1 MIRITIYIVIV
12 TANTFAQT
20 TLTGNVASRKGEPIA
35 GAEITIMS
43 AAGEVAGTGK
53 TLGNGDY
60 EITDV
65 IPGVY
70 TVRARAVDWMPAEKR
85 GIIIGEDREASLDFA
100 LIRAF
105 PPLRITVTAG
115 RFEETARY
123 TAASTGSLDK
133 EDLEKMP
140 IRSFD
145 QALEQI
151 PGVVVQR
158 NSVTS
163 TSSVSIRGSSEA
175 YGAGAGNRVL
185 LLLDGR
191 PMLNAD
197 VQGANWSYLPLG
209 VVERI
214 EVVKGASS
222 PLYGSTAMGGVIN
235 IITRKPGDDLHYGIK
250 AEGGFYNRP
259 PEWMRFHDN
268 RTYFST
274 LTGDV
279 SAPFDKLWML
289 GYYSRS
295 TSGEYRMNGDMD
307 LHNGYVKANYQMTD
321 LVDFT
326 WSALVG
332 KSTGG
337 FSHSWLSINDP
348 LEVSETG
355 RNDRYDRSWWDI
367 DFTVNHKL
375 DDNSHII
382 SKFYGHT
389 NHAIT
394 NYNPDGS
401 THPDE
406 HPLDFKFD
414 ALSRSVGTLGQYD
427 LWCSDWLKNVA
438 GADFSMDFVDGKP
451 YDISYGKH
459 HAANAGG
466 FALSEFH
473 LPAGFILSAAGR
485 FDFRHDI
492 GRAKDYNFSPR
503 AGVVWKQIDPLTL
516 RASYSQAFRAP
527 SFSELY
533 LQEIA
538 VGYKFR
544 HDPNLK
550 AEKVMYYEAG
560 ANLNLSD
567 KVNLDGAYFYQ
578 DWKDQISWYAQTAAD
593 GLYLI
598 PENLDKVVISGF
610 DLGIY
615 ANLFWGLSARTS
627 YTYLDARDL
636 SPDAD
641 NELMPYKP
649 RHNFVGGLD
658 WDLLDWL
665 RLYGDMRYRSEI
677 EEAIVYDTGLPDAYT
692 LFNASATGILPW
704 DIEIAIK
711 VNNIRNTQYEEMA
724 HYRMPGRTY
733 GLTVSWQK

>member
-1 MIRITIYIVIV
+1 I
-12 TANTFAQT
+12 
-20 TLTGNVASRKGEPIA
+20 
-35 GAEITIMS
+35 
-43 AAGEVAGTGK
+43 
-53 TLGNGDY
+53 
-60 EITDV
+60 
-65 IPGVY
+65 
-70 TVRARAVDWMPAEKR
+70 RAV
-85 GIIIGEDREASLDFA
+85 
-100 LIRAF
+100 

-123 TAASTGSLDK
+123 SASSTGILDK
-133 EDLEKMP
+133 DDIAELP

-151 PGVVVQR
+151 SGVIVRR

-175 YGAGAGNRVL
+175 YGGGAGNRVL

-209 VVERI
+209 VVDRI

-222 PLYGSTAMGGVIN
+222 PLYGSTAMGGVVN
-235 IITRKPGDDLHYGIK
+235 IITRKPDAELHYGIK
-250 AEGGFYNRP
+250 AEGGMYDRP
-259 PEWMRFHDN
+259 PEWMRFKTD
-268 RTYFST
+268 RTYYST

-279 SAPFDKLWML
+279 SSPAGPLWLL

-295 TSGEYRMNGDMD
+295 TSGEYRQNGDME
-307 LHNGYVKANYQMTD
+307 LHNGYVKVNYLTTD
-321 LVDFT
+321 VVDMT
-326 WSALVG
+326 WSALAG

-337 FSHSWLSINDP
+337 FSHSWLSVNDP

-375 DDNSHII
+375 NESSKII

-389 NHAIT
+389 NRAVT

-406 HPLDFKFD
+406 HPLDYKFD
-414 ALSRSVGTLGQYD
+414 SLSRSVGTMGQYD
-427 LWCSDWLKNVA
+427 RWCGGWFKHVL

-451 YDISYGKH
+451 YNTSYGKH

-466 FALSEFH
+466 FLLAEFH

-485 FDFRHDI
+485 FDFRHDV
-492 GRAKDYNFSPR
+492 GRTKDYNFSPR
-503 AGVVWKQIDPLTL
+503 AGVVWKELDSLTL

-533 LQEIA
+533 LEEIA
-538 VGYKFR
+538 AGYKFR
-544 HDPNLK
+544 HDPDLK
-550 AEKVMYYEAG
+550 AEKVNYYEAG
-560 ANLNLSD
+560 GNLNLSD
-567 KVNLDGAYFYQ
+567 RVNLDGAYFYQ
-578 DWKDQISWYAQTAAD
+578 DWKDQISWYAETAAD

-598 PENLDKVVISGF
+598 PNNLERVVISGF
-610 DLGIY
+610 DMGIY
-615 ANLFWGLSARTS
+615 TNLFWGLSARTS
-627 YTYLDARDL
+627 YTYLNARDL
-636 SPDAD
+636 STGSSD
-641 NELMPYKP
+641 ETVPYKP
-649 RHNFVGGLD
+649 EHNLIGGLD
-658 WDLLDWL
+658 WAYFDWF
-665 RLYGDMRYRSEI
+665 RLHGDMRYRSEI
-677 EEAIVYDTGLPDAYT
+677 EEAIIYDTGLPDAYT
-692 LFNASATGILPW
+692 TYNASATGVLPW

-724 HYRMPGRTY
+724 HYRLPGRSY
-733 GLTVSWQK
+733 GLTVSWRK